1 MTISARSRAIEANWR
16 RCDARSAR
24 VHSRYVRRLSDG
36 AFDGRPVVI
45 LLVVRRL
52 FCVNPDCVVRT
63 FAEQVEGLSAPYR
76 RRTAAVLAMLEQ
88 VGLALAGR
96 AGARLAARL
105 GIRVHPSTL
114 LRLVR
119 AIPESETATAPTRP
133 GGRTARPVAT
143 GTIPDR
149 R

>member
-1 MTISARSRAIEANWR
+1 
-16 RCDARSAR
+16 

-119 AIPESETATAPTRP
+119 AIPEIRDGDGADTAGRP
-133 GGRTARPVAT
+133 NRSPSGY
-143 GTIPDR
+143 GTIPER